1 MGTNQFT
8 LFLIQKQNFEKL
20 KFIKFSH
27 SESLVCLPDLKGFP
41 NLQRLELEGCKNL
54 IEVHPSVV
62 VLKRLI
68 LLNLKYCVQLR
79 SLPSKIET
87 ESLEILI
94 LSSCSNVE
102 KIPDFGENM
111 QQLQKFYLNG
121 TAIKKLPS
129 SIEH

>member
-1 MGTNQFT
+1 M
-8 LFLIQKQNFEKL
+8 
-20 KFIKFSH
+20 
-27 SESLVCLPDLKGFP
+27 CLPDLKGFP

-102 KIPDFGENM
+102 KIPDFAENM

-129 SIEH
+129 PIEH